1 MHLLELKELHRK
13 TPEEFVSSGDFSWH
27 HSSSTRLGKGA
38 FGEVFLGYSGQD
50 SYQVAV
56 KIVKED
62 FYTKERK
69 VYINLKREIKIMEV
83 FSFQMWHCMC
93 RCVELIHLAI
103 LSASVFA
110 GKFRRVGCILSFP
123 FRSW

>member
-1 MHLLELKELHRK
+1 MSKRIHLLELKELHK
-13 TPEEFVSSGDFSWH
+13 KNPSEFIASGEFCWH

-38 FGEVFLGYSGQD
+38 FGEVFLGYNDQD
-50 SYQVAV
+50 SFQVAV

-83 FSFQMWHCMC
+83 GPTICVCSIFSF
-93 RCVELIHLAI
+93 RL
-103 LSASVFA
+103 
-110 GKFRRVGCILSFP
+110 
-123 FRSW
+123 